1 VNLTELRSEPSNLHK
16 QINFYPGNPHFDSFF
31 NDQQD
36 LLKELYEALTATGI
50 TPTHRVYMPWAVGF
64 VDVTDPTVWDDTGKI
79 RCFWV
84 SPYSIADPAYSWKNP
99 DAIIFDQI
107 LE

>member
-1 VNLTELRSEPSNLHK
+1 MFLRSEPSNLHK
-16 QINFYPGNPHFDSFF
+16 KINFYPGNPFF
-31 NDQQD
+31 NDQENK
-36 LLKELYEALTATGI
+36 LKALFHALTSTGI

-84 SPYSIADPAYSWKNP
+84 SAYSIADPAYSWKNP
-99 DAIIFDQI
+99 DMIIFQI